1 MLIGLLGILKA
12 GGAYLP
18 LDPGY
23 PPERLAFM
31 LEDAG
36 APVLV
41 THAALLDRLPAH
53 GARIVR
59 LDADWPA
66 IVQQPS
72 TAPAGPALAAQPRL
86 RHLHLGLHRN
96 AERRGGARMLR
107 LPTTWRGANSSL
119 PIERWNWSRQF

>member
-1 MLIGLLGILKA
+1 MLIGLIGILKA

-23 PPERLAFM
+23 PRERLAFM

-53 GARIVR
+53 GARIVC
-59 LDADWPA
+59 LDTDC
-66 IVQQPS
+66 
-72 TAPAGPALAAQPRL
+72 AGDRAATHL
-86 RHLHLGLHRN
+86 RA
-96 AERRGGARMLR
+96 AERLCGRKIP
-107 LPTTWRGANSSL
+107 PTSSTRRD
-119 PIERWNWSRQF
+119 PPECPKAS